1 MFVSCRLLTPK
12 KLPGKGD
19 IIDITLKDKI
29 PDVHI
34 PPRLK
39 ARGVIKSVKVLE
51 ADLVS
56 RDSVYGRAV
65 DLGPLRSI
73 LRSLHLMPK
82 SGHEVQAS
90 QNVPQTT

>member
-29 PDVHI
+29 PEVHI

-51 ADLVS
+51 TDLVS
-56 RDSVYGRAV
+56 TDSVYGRAV
-65 DLGPLRSI
+65 DIGI
-73 LRSLHLMPK
+73 
-82 SGHEVQAS
+82 
-90 QNVPQTT
+90 